1 MHILENNLIDSGTLK
16 LNVTTLNNIPIKD
29 VKISIYYE
37 GAPENKID
45 ELNTNSQGTTEEITL
60 DAPPVELSLDKENII
75 QPYSQYSVLFETEGF
90 KTVNVD
96 GVEILSGQRAVQ
108 NIKLL
113 PGENGEDF
121 DIPAH
126 TLYGEYPPKIAEEEI
141 KPVNNPGEIV
151 LSKVVVPEYVVV
163 HDGPPSDRGA
173 NDYYVLYKDYIKN
186 VACSEIYATWPEE
199 TIKANVLA
207 IMSFTLNRV
216 YTEWYRNKGY
226 DFTITSS
233 TAYDHKWINNR
244 NIFDSISLIVDEIF
258 NSYLSRPNVKQPILT
273 QYCDGKNVTCPGWL
287 SQWGSKSLGDSGNSA
302 IDILRSYYGN
312 SIYVNTANT
321 ISGVPISYPG
331 YELDIGSSG
340 SKVMQVQ
347 EQLDKIAT
355 VYSNIPRITAD
366 GIYGEQTKAAVR
378 EFQKTFDLPQTG
390 IIDFRTWYKIS
401 QIYVGV
407 TRI

>member
-75 QPYSQYSVLFETEGF
+75 QPYSQYSVLFEAEGF

-312 SIYVNTANT
+312 
-321 ISGVPISYPG
+321 
-331 YELDIGSSG
+331 
-340 SKVMQVQ
+340 
-347 EQLDKIAT
+347 
-355 VYSNIPRITAD
+355 
-366 GIYGEQTKAAVR
+366 
-378 EFQKTFDLPQTG
+378 
-390 IIDFRTWYKIS
+390 
-401 QIYVGV
+401 
-407 TRI
+407 